1 MYVCFMID
9 IFIVFYNNKIK
20 KIFLNKSKKKINTII
35 LKDSVKFLVFD
46 IKFNENNKRKL

>member
-9 IFIVFYNNKIK
+9 IFIISYYNKIK
-20 KIFLNKSKKKINTII
+20 VIFLNKSKKNTII
-35 LKDSVKFLVFD
+35 LKDIVNFLVFK